1 MFSYRTTTGSALL
14 HLNSL
19 LQTDVSPEACVLQV
33 NSVLWCIT
41 ESLSQTFTWSDCKVL
56 LSHICMFDKLHKYTL
71 HFNWS
76 LLWHHGNS
84 DANKAVVCHP
94 LRSPVSNILHL
105 QPKDFLFTLLLF
117 RLHHYSPVYTITL
130 QFQTQCH
137 HVTTALFNKPFWVQF
152 YHPIRVSVYRYDN
165 FCCITELK

>member
-19 LQTDVSPEACVLQV
+19 LQTDVSPEARVLQV

-84 DANKAVVCHP
+84 DANKAVVYYP

-117 RLHHYSPVYTITL
+117 SLHHYSSVYTITL
-130 QFQTQCH
+130 QFTLL
-137 HVTTALFNKPFWVQF
+137 LFSLRLNATMSPQRCSINRFGF
-152 YHPIRVSVYRYDN
+152 N
-165 FCCITELK
+165 FIILSESL